1 MWGGANQSII
11 ERVEHLEST
20 VSTLADSIKQKLDT
34 SRVTQLKSVTQPGYA
49 VDARELNASLSGT
62 VANEMERM
70 NESLSGC
77 SRLFGGQMINSE
89 SDLNDYSSPGN
100 YYCGSSSIAGT
111 LKNSPTIDAF
121 TMKVEFATG
130 VGYPC
135 QTLRDFIIGTL
146 YYRVFDPFK
155 NQWTAWK
162 KINLVP
168 I

>member
-1 MWGGANQSII
+1 MSLKLDLDKVTQS
-11 ERVEHLEST
+11 
-20 VSTLADSIKQKLDT
+20 DSIT
-34 SRVTQLKSVTQPGYA
+34 ERGYA

-62 VANEMERM
+62 VANKTERI

-77 SRLFGGQMINSE
+77 SRLFGGQMINRG
-89 SDLNDYSSPGN
+89 SDLNDYLSPGN
-100 YYCGSSSIAGT
+100 YYCSSNAIAGT
-111 LKNSPTIDAF
+111 LKNSPIVDAF

-130 VGYPC
+130 VAYPC

-146 YYRVFDPFK
+146 YYRVFNPFK

-162 KINLVP
+162 KIDLVP